1 MSAGISTSGINWIAL
16 ALIDNT
22 GKLIAD
28 AKKGLSESGVVLLDG
43 DGEGATTANITNIE
57 EAGTQQY
64 ANNKV
69 KRTVYGVPTP
79 QVAVTYLDLPYE
91 IGMKCSGYELD
102 ATGGATLG
110 KKPHLAMLICS
121 DDFKGNKYF
130 DGFANGEMIM
140 PTRNHG
146 TNNKN
151 ETDANA
157 AFTYQA
163 LTPIDDT
170 VFVNS
175 NGTQQPYKQWNS
187 GAIGYSAAAMLKEV
201 FGGYVGDD
209 ITKHGQATT
218 TTSNTVTHS

>member
-16 ALIDNT
+16 GLIDDT

-69 KRTVYGVPTP
+69 KRTAHGVPTP

-91 IGMKCSGYELD
+91 IAMKCNGYELD
-102 ATGGATLG
+102 TTGGATLG
-110 KKPHLAMLICS
+110 DKPHVAMLICS

-140 PTRNHG
+140 PNRNHG

-157 AFTYQA
+157 TFTYQA

-187 GAIGYSAAAMLKEV
+187 GATGFNAATMLKEV
-201 FGGYVGDD
+201 FGGYAGDD
-209 ITKHGQATT
+209 ITKHGQ
-218 TTSNTVTHS
+218 VTKPGSASLPA

>member
-16 ALIDNT
+16 ALIDDT
-22 GKLIAD
+22 GKIIAD
-28 AKKGLSESGVVLLDG
+28 ATKGLSESGVVLLDG
-43 DGEGATTANITNIE
+43 DGEGATTANITAIE
-57 EAGTQQY
+57 EAGTQEY

-69 KRTVYGVPTP
+69 KRIAHGTPTP

-102 ATGGATLG
+102 ATGGASLG

-121 DDFKGNKYF
+121 NDFKGNKYF

-163 LTPIDDT
+163 LTPIDNT

-187 GAIGYSAAAMLKEV
+187 GATGYSSAAMLKEV
-201 FGGYVGDD
+201 FGGYTGDD
-209 ITKHGQATT
+209 ITKQVQTT
-218 TTSNTVTHS
+218 TTSGSTVTHS